1 MTPSTQSQNACQEK
15 KEFWRWHTINFL
27 HLCQKLSS
35 CLLTRLKWSQKPCQA
50 AEEKALQRELISKT
64 QKYVSHF

>member
-1 MTPSTQSQNACQEK
+1 MTPSTQSQSACQAK

-50 AEEKALQRELISKT
+50 AEEKALQRN
-64 QKYVSHF
+64 